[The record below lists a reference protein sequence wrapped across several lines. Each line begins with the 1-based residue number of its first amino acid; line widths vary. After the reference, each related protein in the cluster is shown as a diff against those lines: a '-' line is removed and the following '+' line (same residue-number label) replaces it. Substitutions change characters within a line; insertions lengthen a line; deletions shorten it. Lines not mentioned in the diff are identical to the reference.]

1 MSHVCRLTIR
11 YRVPRAHL
19 NTYTCAGTCEDNGEF
34 KSCQDVHDTIKAA
47 TGQVPASGN
56 YAVQGRT
63 QLWKVF
69 CEIDKDG
76 GWLRLGIGENLL
88 EESCKVP
95 CFHCLFCTACG
106 CAHSHSRSLPWF
118 FGYCSNFK
126 WGRGVKDGDPTDA
139 VAWCRLLL
147 VDVRFSDDVIAF
159 EGGMDHKHFRED
171 KANLN
176 VELISPSQL
185 KAAVSHSSA

>member
-95 CFHCLFCTACG
+95 CFHCFVRHA
-106 CAHSHSRSLPWF
+106 
-118 FGYCSNFK
+118 
-126 WGRGVKDGDPTDA
+126 A
-139 VAWCRLLL
+139 VRT
-147 VDVRFSDDVIAF
+147 
-159 EGGMDHKHFRED
+159 
-171 KANLN
+171 
-176 VELISPSQL
+176 
-185 KAAVSHSSA
+185 AAVSPGSLDTVQTSNGVGV